1 MRRRSPKRSGE
12 QGARR
17 QRTRRN
23 AAPVRRQ
30 HSQDS
35 EAASSAQSVSTIA
48 TNEVFDFKVRSGG
61 PLGITFGQVRAKH
74 SVSVLCWARMTQ
86 RDRGVGSG
94 RLAAAALSSRSCRS
108 IRTRRRR
115 CGRSCGL
122 ACGSSS
128 SSADPCPQAVRSP
141 KPWPEASGAP
151 PLTGA
156 VRAGGDYRSV
166 METIRDRDTQKTFVL
181 GFARS

>member
-48 TNEVFDFKVRSGG
+48 TNEVFDFKVRGGG

-86 RDRGVGSG
+86 RPRGGQRETRSG
-94 RLAAAALSSRSCRS
+94 GFELEIMSIDPDTPASLRPELRPGMRLVELQ
-108 IRTRRRR
+108 RRP
-115 CGRSCGL
+115 L
-122 ACGSSS
+122 PA
-128 SSADPCPQAVRSP
+128 SSAQPQAL
-141 KPWPEASGAP
+141 A
-151 PLTGA
+151 
-156 VRAGGDYRSV
+156 
-166 METIRDRDTQKTFVL
+166 
-181 GFARS
+181 

>member
-48 TNEVFDFKVRSGG
+48 TNEVFDFKVRGSG

-74 SVSVLCWARMTQ
+74 SGQCWARMTQ
-86 RDRGVGSG
+86 RRRAAGSG
-94 RLAAAALSSRSCRS
+94 RLAAVALSSRSCRS

-128 SSADPCPQAVRSP
+128 SSADPCPQAVRDP
-141 KPWPEASGAP
+141 KPWSDAFRAPLLTAAVCRWGLPQRDGADS
-151 PLTGA
+151 
-156 VRAGGDYRSV
+156 RARHAQGVCPRLFEMKV
-166 METIRDRDTQKTFVL
+166 
-181 GFARS
+181 

>member
-48 TNEVFDFKVRSGG
+48 TNEVFDFKVRGGG

-74 SVSVLCWARMTQ
+74 SVLGWARMTQ

-94 RLAAAALSSRSCRS
+94 RLAAVGLSSRSCRS

-128 SSADPCPQAVRSP
+128 SSADPCPQAVRNP

-166 METIRDRDTQKTFVL
+166 MEQIRDRDTRSTFVL

>member
-48 TNEVFDFKVRSGG
+48 TNEVFDFKVRGGG

-74 SVSVLCWARMTQ
+74 CPVLGTHDSA
-86 RDRGVGSG
+86 
-94 RLAAAALSSRSCRS
+94 RSCCGQRETRS
-108 IRTRRRR
+108 GGFELEIMSIDPDTPASLRPELRPGMRLVELQHRPLPT
-115 CGRSCGL
+115 
-122 ACGSSS
+122 
-128 SSADPCPQAVRSP
+128 SSAQPQA
-141 KPWPEASGAP
+141 
-151 PLTGA
+151 L
-156 VRAGGDYRSV
+156 
-166 METIRDRDTQKTFVL
+166 
-181 GFARS
+181 ARRFWRLCAQRC